1 MKKRVFGRKL
11 SRDRG
16 SRKALFISLIKA
28 LVLHGE
34 IITTYAKAKAIKSQI
49 ERLVGMTRKEGIS
62 ARRRVYASLANDR
75 KTTDSLFGIAPQ
87 FTGRNSGFT
96 RIIKL
101 PERRGDISSI
111 VRLEWSQKIKIQT
124 KKEGKEKKEAEKP
137 IKKGLK
143 GKVLERA
150 KNLRKRSM
158 PK

>member
-16 SRKALFISLIKA
+16 SREALYRSLVKA

-34 IITTYAKAKAIKSQI
+34 IKTTYAKAKAIKPQI
-49 ERLVGMTRKEGIS
+49 ERLVSMAKNESVST
-62 ARRRVYASLANDR
+62 RRRVYASLANDR
-75 KTTDSLFGIAPQ
+75 KTTDSLFGIASQ
-87 FTGRNSGFT
+87 FTERNSGFT

-101 PERRGDISSI
+101 PERRGDRSSI
-111 VRLEWSQKIKIQT
+111 VRLEWSRKVKIQT

-137 IKKGLK
+137 VNKGLK

-150 KNLRKRSM
+150 KNLRKRSTS
-158 PK
+158 K